1 MPKLTQPREVLVA
14 VYVKGAGD
22 AAKVD
27 VFQSDKVFIAL
38 HEVKLHDGFVRLP
51 DQIVTVNIPAE

>member
-1 MPKLTQPREVLVA
+1 MPQLTQPREVLVA

-22 AAKVD
+22 SAKVD
-27 VFQSDKVFIAL
+27 VFQYDKVFIAL
-38 HEVKLHDGFVRLP
+38 HEVKLYDGYVRMP